1 MGCKETSPD
10 FQEKDQISLRNNSS
24 ISSHESKVLDTNLTY
39 KTFSMGIGWGYDIF
53 AGNLRKLHQP
63 HIPAINNLKCF
74 ETEEDAKKVALLVIH
89 KIKTASFPPAVN
101 KQELDSLNI
110 EY

>member
-1 MGCKETSPD
+1 MGCKEASPD
-10 FQEKDQISLRNNSS
+10 FPEKDRISLGHNSS
-24 ISSHESKVLDTNLTY
+24 ISSRESTDLDTNLTY
-39 KTFSMGIGWGYDIF
+39 KTFNVGRGWGYDIF

-74 ETEEDAKKVALLVIH
+74 RTEEDAQKVALLIIH
-89 KIKTASFPPAVN
+89 KIKTVSFPPAVN